1 MGDLSLSDIK
11 SGGIRVQILTEQPK
25 VNCGLGPQF
34 EVDCFPPQAIF
45 FRFVPTPESSRK
57 HP

>member
-25 VNCGLGPQF
+25 VNCG
-34 EVDCFPPQAIF
+34 FPYNPGSAV
-45 FRFVPTPESSRK
+45 R
-57 HP
+57 